1 MEKVGEKIR
10 KSWGKLKKKKIEK
23 KLKKVRENNIFLKLK
38 KVGKKLGKSKKMWSF

>member
-23 KLKKVRENNIFLKLK
+23 NIEKSQGKKDFLKKLKKGEER
-38 KVGKKLGKSKKMWSF
+38 